1 MDDRMHDIRAKDD
14 RDVLDART
22 SQRLSARLR
31 QARQMRG
38 MTLKVLADSAGCS
51 ESLLSKIENGK
62 AYPSLP
68 MLNRLV
74 KALDMSMGWMFDD
87 RDSKGPIIFRAGPSA
102 APPAQERCITVER
115 VIPDADGHVLRCN
128 IVHVEAGAASEGDHQ
143 HAGEEAGYLL
153 KGQIELLIDG
163 RPHRLNT
170 GDAFAF
176 RSDQPHSFRNSGSSR
191 ASVFWI
197 STPSLT

>member
-1 MDDRMHDIRAKDD
+1 MHDVRGRDD

-22 SQRLSARLR
+22 SERLSARLR

-38 MTLKVLADSAGCS
+38 MTLKVLADGAGCS

-87 RDSKGPIIFRAGPSA
+87 RDGKAPIIFRAGHRAA
-102 APPAQERCITVER
+102 APTSDQAITLER
-115 VIPDADGHVLRCN
+115 VIPDAEGHTLRCT
-128 IVHVEAGAASEGDHQ
+128 IVHVEAGAASDGDQQ

-153 KGQIELLIDG
+153 SGQIELLVDG
-163 RPHRLNT
+163 RPHRLNA

-176 RSDQPHSFRNSGSSR
+176 RADQPHSFRNTGSSR
-191 ASVFWI
+191 ASVFWVN
-197 STPSLT
+197 TPTMT

>member
-1 MDDRMHDIRAKDD
+1 MHDVRARDD
-14 RDVLDART
+14 KDVLDAGT
-22 SQRLSARLR
+22 SARLSGRLR
-31 QARQMRG
+31 QARQLRG
-38 MTLKVLADSAGCS
+38 MTLKVLADAAGCS

-87 RDSKGPIIFRAGPSA
+87 RDGQAPIIFRAGHR
-102 APPAQERCITVER
+102 PAVPVRDNAISVER
-115 VIPDADGHVLRCN
+115 VIPDADGHTLRCN
-128 IVHVEAGAASEGDHQ
+128 IFHVEAGASSEGEDQ

-153 KGQIELLIDG
+153 DGQIELLIGG
-163 RPHRLNT
+163 RPHRLNA

-176 RSDQPHSFRNSGSSR
+176 RSDQPHSYRNTGPSR
-191 ASVFWI
+191 ASVFWVN
-197 STPSLT
+197 TPSMT

>member
-1 MDDRMHDIRAKDD
+1 MHDLRTRDD

-22 SQRLSARLR
+22 SERLSARLR

-38 MTLKVLADSAGCS
+38 MTLKVLAETAGCS

-74 KALDMSMGWMFDD
+74 KALDIGMGWMFDD
-87 RDSKGPIIFRAGPSA
+87 HDGKEPIIFRAAQRA
-102 APPAQERCITVER
+102 AIAAERSVTVER
-115 VIPDADGHVLRCN
+115 VIPDSDRHALRCN
-128 IVHVEAGAASEGDHQ
+128 ILHVEAGAASEGEHQ
-143 HAGEEAGYLL
+143 HAGEEVGYLVD
-153 KGQIELLIDG
+153 GQLELLIAG
-163 RPHRLNT
+163 RPHRLNA

-176 RSDQPHSFRNSGSSR
+176 RSDQPHSYRNVGATR
-191 ASVFWI
+191 ASVFWVN
-197 STPSLT
+197 TPPGI